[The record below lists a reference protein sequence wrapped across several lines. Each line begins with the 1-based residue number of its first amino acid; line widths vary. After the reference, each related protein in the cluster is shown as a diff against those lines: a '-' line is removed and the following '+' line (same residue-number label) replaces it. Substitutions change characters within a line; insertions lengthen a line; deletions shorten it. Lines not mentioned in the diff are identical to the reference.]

1 MTNSQTELTVPDG
14 EVLLWLGLLSFATFI
29 ISLLS
34 LPWLVARIPAD
45 YFCHQQRNPAPW
57 KRARPAFRI
66 SALILKNLL
75 GWILLAGGLL
85 MLFLPGQGILTMAM
99 GLILMDYPGKYQ
111 LERRIVRIPIIL
123 KGLNWLR
130 RKRSSPPL
138 KI

>member
-1 MTNSQTELTVPDG
+1 MAQPPELMVPDG

-34 LPWLVARIPAD
+34 LPWLVAKIPAD

-75 GWILLAGGLL
+75 GWILLAGGIL

-99 GLILMDYPGKYQ
+99 GLILMDYPGKYP

-130 RKRSSPPL
+130 KKHNSAPL

>member
-1 MTNSQTELTVPDG
+1 MPDG

-34 LPWLVARIPAD
+34 LPWLVAKIPAD

-57 KRARPAFRI
+57 KTARPAFRI

-75 GWILLAGGLL
+75 GWILLAGGIL

-99 GLILMDYPGKYQ
+99 GLILMDYPGKYP

-130 RKRSSPPL
+130 KKHNSAPL